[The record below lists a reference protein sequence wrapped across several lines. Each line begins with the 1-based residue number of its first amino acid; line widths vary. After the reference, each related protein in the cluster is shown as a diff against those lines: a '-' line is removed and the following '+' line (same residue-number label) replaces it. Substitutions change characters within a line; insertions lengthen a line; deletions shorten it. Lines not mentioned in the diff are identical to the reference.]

1 MRLERLEQGGR
12 RSLKQPALNREWPEA
27 DGPGRSRLGRDRWLR
42 NVRCE
47 GLRLACDL
55 IRGGQPC
62 DRDDEPQ
69 GLQRPGRPCRGASE
83 GEEDERHRS
92 DAETTDH
99 LLPLASAA
107 RDALSMLRIA

>member
-1 MRLERLEQGGR
+1 MRLERLEQGGW

-27 DGPGRSRLGRDRWLR
+27 DGLGRSRRGGDRWLR

-47 GLRLACDL
+47 GARLAFDL
-55 IRGGQPC
+55 IRRGQPC
-62 DRDDEPQ
+62 DGDDQPQ
-69 GLQRPGRPCRGASE
+69 GLQRPGRPRRCASQGEHDE
-83 GEEDERHRS
+83 GHGSE
-92 DAETTDH
+92 AETTDH